1 VPPVRDGVP
10 DAEVETQEQ
19 AEEDPAVAG
28 VERAPVVVGA
38 ERAGGG
44 GGEEARDIVAVLVS
58 EIAEETEHG
67 GRAVELRESSAEAA
81 VGDDA
86 APGLA
91 DEGGAEEARGIR
103 RRGRRR
109 TSSTSSSSSTMLL
122 GACFAGA
129 RCGGAGERAERGFWS
144 AGKAKEERASERRK
158 GQCGIVGWLGA
169 LLPQRASR

>member
-1 VPPVRDGVP
+1 MGAGSHGNDDEGSAAAVDVVAGAAGCGSTEHGRVPQLRLPNVWHRGQLVPPIRDGVP

-91 DEGGAEEARGIR
+91 DDGGADEARGIR
-103 RRGRRR
+103 RRE
-109 TSSTSSSSSTMLL
+109 
-122 GACFAGA
+122 A
-129 RCGGAGERAERGFWS
+129 
-144 AGKAKEERASERRK
+144 
-158 GQCGIVGWLGA
+158 
-169 LLPQRASR
+169 